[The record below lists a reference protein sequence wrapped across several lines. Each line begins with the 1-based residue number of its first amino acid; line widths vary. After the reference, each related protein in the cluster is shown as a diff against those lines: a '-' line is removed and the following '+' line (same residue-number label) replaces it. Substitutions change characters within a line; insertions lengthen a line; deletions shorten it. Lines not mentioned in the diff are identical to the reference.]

1 MSPSTYAPRGRHRS
15 AQNIKL
21 TIEKYS
27 YPADDDFGQADLT
40 DDGQWNA
47 YTTWYAEEI
56 VRGGTEQAKALRQ
69 EGAVDYV
76 FHGSYGS
83 EIAAVTPG
91 GYRVKWGSR
100 ILQIVSSTTP
110 GGQRVK
116 HELACAELVEGPTS

>member
-1 MSPSTYAPRGRHRS
+1 MSANTFAPRGRHRS

-27 YPADDDFGQADLT
+27 YPADDDFGQVDLT
-40 DDGQWNA
+40 DDTKWNTYA
-47 YTTWYAEEI
+47 TWYAEEL
-56 VRGGTEQAKALRQ
+56 VRGGTEQVRALRQ

-83 EIAAVTPG
+83 EIAAVTPV
-91 GYRVKWGSR
+91 GYRVKWGTR
-100 ILQIVSSTTP
+100 TLQIVSSTTP

-116 HELACAELVEGPTS
+116 HELACTELAEGPTS